1 MKGLTQIM
9 TNECI
14 CDVLRQMAMLWNQI
28 DKATLRNDK
37 HYADLR
43 TARIVAIMLERFIT
57 YNADVNNNEEF
68 GFICSLSDEL
78 ISFIT
83 YVETLKQ

>member
-1 MKGLTQIM
+1 MQK
-9 TNECI
+9 
-14 CDVLRQMAMLWNQI
+14 MALLWKQI
-28 DKATLRNDK
+28 DEATIYNDK

-57 YNADVNNNEEF
+57 YNADVNNTEEF

>member
-1 MKGLTQIM
+1 M

-14 CDVLRQMAMLWNQI
+14 CDVMRQMALLWRQV
-28 DKATLRNDK
+28 DERTLYEDQ

-43 TARIVAIMLERFIT
+43 TARIVALMLERFIT
-57 YNADVNNNEEF
+57 YNADVENEEEF
-68 GFICSLSDEL
+68 GFICNLSDEL
-78 ISFIT
+78 MSFVT